1 MSQTPIQRSA
11 RRCATV
17 AGAAL
22 TVVALFA
29 GSAGATRP
37 QPAEAAA
44 HAAKANS
51 ISLALPA
58 TIAPDVTFT
67 WTLSGYSNLK
77 HGRVGIFLTRFYA
90 CGRSLSEYQIFSVS
104 RLKKKG
110 PFSFSQTEDFNPD
123 GGPVWLC
130 ASMGRGLPHPHTLAR
145 VAYKFTLG
153 APNVASTVQR
163 VAW

>member
-1 MSQTPIQRSA
+1 V
-11 RRCATV
+11 RCATV

-22 TVVALFA
+22 AVVALLA
-29 GSAGATRP
+29 SSAGATQPRP
-37 QPAEAAA
+37 DAEAA

-51 ISLALPA
+51 ISLSLPP
-58 TIAPDVTFT
+58 TIAPDVSFT
-67 WTLSGYSNLK
+67 WTLSGSSNLK

-104 RLKKKG
+104 RLKTKR
-110 PFSFSQTEDFNPD
+110 PFTFSQTLNLNPD

-130 ASMGRGLPHPHTLAR
+130 ASMGRGLPHPKSFVR

-153 APNVASTVQR
+153 APNVASPVERT
-163 VAW
+163 AW